1 MLQATILDCLF
12 FDLFP
17 FSDDVFV
24 SSEVDI
30 RWCDVAQTFLVT
42 MVIVILDECLDLL
55 FKVAGQIIVF
65 QKDAVFHGLVP
76 SLDFTLSLG
85 MERRTAHMVHFVFFR
100 IEVTAVIVGAF
111 LGGVVGIGTLFFA
124 FGIGPALALS
134 ILLLTKLFDHNSV
147 D

>member
-24 SSEVDI
+24 SSGVDI
-30 RWCDVAQTFLVT
+30 RWCDVAHTFMET
-42 MVIVILDECLDLL
+42 MVIVILDECIDLL

-76 SLDFTLSLG
+76 SLDFTLSLV
-85 MERRTAHMVHFVFFR
+85 MEQLTGTQDCKLT
-100 IEVTAVIVGAF
+100 VTGKDVEQSEKH
-111 LGGVVGIGTLFFA
+111 
-124 FGIGPALALS
+124 LA
-134 ILLLTKLFDHNSV
+134 
-147 D
+147 

>member
-30 RWCDVAQTFLVT
+30 RWCDVAHTFMVT

-76 SLDFTLSLG
+76 SLDFTLSLV
-85 MERRTAHMVHFVFFR
+85 MEQLTGTQDCKLT
-100 IEVTAVIVGAF
+100 VTGKDVEQSEKH
-111 LGGVVGIGTLFFA
+111 
-124 FGIGPALALS
+124 LA
-134 ILLLTKLFDHNSV
+134 
-147 D
+147 

>member
-1 MLQATILDCLF
+1 MLQAAIFDCLF

-24 SSEVDI
+24 SSAVDI
-30 RWCDVAQTFLVT
+30 RWCDVAQTFVVK

-76 SLDFTLSLG
+76 SLDFILSLG
-85 MERRTAHMVHFVFFR
+85 MERRTAHMIHFVFLQPISQITR
-100 IEVTAVIVGAF
+100 EIA
-111 LGGVVGIGTLFFA
+111 
-124 FGIGPALALS
+124 
-134 ILLLTKLFDHNSV
+134 
-147 D
+147 

>member
-30 RWCDVAQTFLVT
+30 RWCDVAQTFMVT
-42 MVIVILDECLDLL
+42 MVIVILGECLDLL

-76 SLDFTLSLG
+76 SLVERSYAAPLGPRSLQ
-85 MERRTAHMVHFVFFR
+85 
-100 IEVTAVIVGAF
+100 
-111 LGGVVGIGTLFFA
+111 L
-124 FGIGPALALS
+124 P
-134 ILLLTKLFDHNSV
+134 
-147 D
+147 